1 VGRRGTISRKAKTRP
16 GKTTKPKRNDA
27 PTAAHPASSTLA
39 GLQEQVSALIRELA
53 AAREQQTATAEVLKV
68 INSSPGELDA
78 VFQAM
83 LENATRICEAKFGSM
98 YLYEG
103 GNAFRFV
110 AAHNAPP
117 AFVKARACDPI
128 VRPPA
133 DTPLGRVAT
142 TRQVSHIADMRTV
155 PSYVAHD
162 PFVVAAVELGVYRT
176 VLAVPMLSENELIG
190 SINMQRQEVRPFT
203 DKQIELVQNFAAQAV
218 IAIKNT
224 RLLNELR
231 ESLAQQT
238 ATADVLKVISRST
251 FNLQIVL
258 DTLVESASRLCHAD
272 QVAIRLVR
280 DGLYYPA
287 ASYGFSSEFRE
298 YIKPRPFG
306 VDQDSL
312 VGRVALEGRTIQ
324 LDDSQADANQT
335 LAMRSKKAN
344 VHTMLGVPLM
354 REGVPIGTLMLARR
368 MVRPFTTKHIELVE
382 TFADQ
387 AVIAIENVR
396 LFDEVQAR
404 TRELS
409 EALEQQTAT
418 SEVLRVISSSAG
430 ELEPVFEAMLAN
442 ATRICEAKFGTLNLY
457 DGSVF
462 EIAAHYNVPPAFV
475 ETGLHKVIRP
485 HPISA
490 HAKVVQ
496 TKQVVHI
503 EDLTTTAPYL
513 EGDPAVT
520 AIGDLGGA
528 RTIVIVPMVK
538 DDRLVGTMAI
548 YRQEVRPFTDK
559 QVELLSNFA
568 AQAVIA
574 IENTRLLNE
583 LRESLQQ
590 QTATA
595 DVLKVISRS
604 AFDLQ
609 AVFDTLIESAARLC
623 EADNALLWRRDG
635 EFCLVVANHVYSR
648 EFEEY
653 LKQHPVPVGRGSL
666 AGRTALE
673 GKIVHIP
680 DVLADSE
687 YTMTEAIKRAPYR
700 TMLGVPLLREG
711 NPIGVIAMTRATV
724 RPFSEKQIE
733 LLTTFADQ
741 AVIAIENVRLFDEVQ
756 ARTRELTEAL
766 EQQTATSEVL
776 GVISSSPGELQPVF
790 EAILANATRICEA
803 KFGTLYLREGDGF
816 RSVAMHNAPPA
827 FAEARASVVHPR
839 PDTSLGTAAHTRQA
853 AQIADV
859 TASRAYIE
867 GDPFVVTAV
876 ARGGYR
882 TVLSVPMLKEG
893 ALIGIISIYRQE
905 VRLARR
911 DPGQEPPA

>member
-1 VGRRGTISRKAKTRP
+1 
-16 GKTTKPKRNDA
+16 
-27 PTAAHPASSTLA
+27 
-39 GLQEQVSALIRELA
+39 
-53 AAREQQTATAEVLKV
+53 
-68 INSSPGELDA
+68 
-78 VFQAM
+78 
-83 LENATRICEAKFGSM
+83 
-98 YLYEG
+98 
-103 GNAFRFV
+103 
-110 AAHNAPP
+110 
-117 AFVKARACDPI
+117 
-128 VRPPA
+128 
-133 DTPLGRVAT
+133 
-142 TRQVSHIADMRTV
+142 
-155 PSYVAHD
+155 
-162 PFVVAAVELGVYRT
+162 
-176 VLAVPMLSENELIG
+176 
-190 SINMQRQEVRPFT
+190 
-203 DKQIELVQNFAAQAV
+203 
-218 IAIKNT
+218 
-224 RLLNELR
+224 
-231 ESLAQQT
+231 
-238 ATADVLKVISRST
+238 
-251 FNLQIVL
+251 
-258 DTLVESASRLCHAD
+258 VESASRLCHAD

-503 EDLTTTAPYL
+503 EDLTTTAPYR

-548 YRQEVRPFTDK
+548 YRQEVRPFTAK
-559 QVELLSNFA
+559 QIALLANFA
-568 AQAVIA
+568 SQAIIA

-583 LRESLQQ
+583 LREALQQ

-604 AFDLQ
+604 TFDLQ
-609 AVFDTLIESAARLC
+609 AVLDTLVESAAFLCDADHAWLSRREGDSYLWAASYGHSSEDHERIKEFMIPQKRL
-623 EADNALLWRRDG
+623 
-635 EFCLVVANHVYSR
+635 
-648 EFEEY
+648 
-653 LKQHPVPVGRGSL
+653 PGRGSL
-666 AGRTALE
+666 VGRVALE
-673 GKIVHIP
+673 GRPVQIV
-680 DVLADSE
+680 DVLADPE
-687 YTMTEAIKRAPYR
+687 YIQHETQKLAKFRSV
-700 TMLGVPLLREG
+700 LGAPLLREG
-711 NPIGVIAMTRATV
+711 VPIGVIHLQRETV
-724 RPFSEKQIE
+724 RPFTDKQIA
-733 LLTTFADQ
+733 LLQTFADQ
-741 AVIAIENVRLFDEVQ
+741 AVIAIENVRLFEEIQ
-756 ARTRELTEAL
+756 Y
-766 EQQTATSEVL
+766 
-776 GVISSSPGELQPVF
+776 
-790 EAILANATRICEA
+790 
-803 KFGTLYLREGDGF
+803 K
-816 RSVAMHNAPPA
+816 
-827 FAEARASVVHPR
+827 
-839 PDTSLGTAAHTRQA
+839 
-853 AQIADV
+853 
-859 TASRAYIE
+859 
-867 GDPFVVTAV
+867 
-876 ARGGYR
+876 
-882 TVLSVPMLKEG
+882 
-893 ALIGIISIYRQE
+893 YRQLQQASGHKSQFVSSVSHE
-905 VRLARR
+905 LRTPLNALS
-911 DPGQEPPA
+911 D